1 MKRLLIALVF
11 GLVALPSVSFAQS
24 ADDAGDVSEVDKD
37 RVGPLR
43 ERVRPVSGHMFLKRG
58 RFEFSPSVTRS
69 LNDAFFTKTVI
80 GGKLGF
86 FPTEELG
93 IHLSFGSAMSDVSG
107 AAQICS
113 TETTVTGPV
122 RACHSPGL
130 NELDGRAP
138 GQITTLGGLDVEYA
152 PIYGKIAL
160 VSASFLHFDIHAL
173 GGAALVGYKGPS
185 PGVTGSTPKLTAG
198 GNVGLGTRI
207 FLNKWLTARADL
219 RDLIYQEQ
227 VQPIPQTS
235 LRNQL
240 MFELGLSVF
249 LPTSFIPE

>member
-1 MKRLLIALVF
+1 MKRVLIALVF
-11 GLVALPSVSFAQS
+11 GLAALPGISFAQS

-58 RFEFSPSVTRS
+58 RFEFTPSVTRS
-69 LNDAFFTKTVI
+69 FDDAFFTKNI
-80 GGKLGF
+80 FGANLGF
-86 FPTEELG
+86 FPTEEFGL
-93 IHLSFGSAMSDVSG
+93 HLSYGYAMSGVSG
-107 AAQICS
+107 AAEICPQGS
-113 TETTVTGPV
+113 TCRP
-122 RACHSPGL
+122 PGL

-138 GQITTLGGLDVEYA
+138 GQITTLGGLDAEYA

-160 VSASFLHFDIHAL
+160 VSEGFLHFDLHAL
-173 GGAALVGYKGPS
+173 GGAALVGYKGPPE
-185 PGVTGSTPKLTAG
+185 PGATTASSQRMTVG

-219 RDLIYQEQ
+219 RDLVYQEQ
-227 VQPIPQTS
+227 MGSGNAS

-240 MFELGLSVF
+240 LFELGLSFF